1 MHEALTP
8 LRRHS
13 QKSGSKASASQLRN
27 NFNINIE
34 KSTITLRTCHSYG
47 IQLRSMRLLHDPWI
61 IKFLISAPHTTPFRK
76 LIRPFNPYKPPSA
89 QSTLDLTTVTSQAP
103 LSQPQIRFTIKM
115 SSSQQ
120 PQREAYSLPTSQQSA
135 SQTSNA
141 NAYTAFSSGAAAGEG
156 SSDPLTQY
164 LCGECNS
171 KVSLARG
178 DAIRCKECG
187 HRVLYKERT
196 KRMVQFEAR

>member
-1 MHEALTP
+1 
-8 LRRHS
+8 
-13 QKSGSKASASQLRN
+13 
-27 NFNINIE
+27 
-34 KSTITLRTCHSYG
+34 
-47 IQLRSMRLLHDPWI
+47 
-61 IKFLISAPHTTPFRK
+61 
-76 LIRPFNPYKPPSA
+76 
-89 QSTLDLTTVTSQAP
+89 
-103 LSQPQIRFTIKM
+103 M

-120 PQREAYSLPTSQQSA
+120 PQREAYTLPTT
-135 SQTSNA
+135 SQTTTTTTNT
-141 NAYTAFSSGAAAGEG
+141 NAYNAFSSGLSAGD
-156 SSDPLTQY
+156 SSSGPLTQY